1 MNIFPL
7 SRLAGVGA
15 LTLLLLS
22 SIPASAEEE
31 WTTVLADGKLAS
43 IVKDSAP
50 PGTGWEQAG
59 DKVLTFDRGTDEGSF
74 FYISY
79 PLDFQESKTL
89 VAEVRGQ
96 MVSGMNGIMISSEHT
111 VVGLRLF
118 PGEITWRDQ
127 KKRAAVN
134 TGDAMHTYRIT
145 MSAGQVRVELDGST
159 LFEGPPVDKKEPD
172 NKARLSFGSGNSS
185 STGEALWES
194 VRFRFE

>member
-1 MNIFPL
+1 MNTFPL
-7 SRLAGVGA
+7 SRLAGIGA
-15 LTLLLLS
+15 SVLLLLV
-22 SIPASAEEE
+22 SIPAFAEEE
-31 WTTVLADGKLAS
+31 WTVVLADGKLAP
-43 IVKDSAP
+43 IVKDNAP
-50 PGTGWEQAG
+50 LGTGWEQEG

-96 MVSGMNGIMISSEHT
+96 MVSGINGINISSEHM

-118 PGEITWRDQ
+118 PNEITWRDQ
-127 KKRAAVN
+127 KKRSVVN
-134 TGDAMHTYRIT
+134 TADAMHTYRIT
-145 MSAGQVRVELDGST
+145 MSAEHVRIEMDGNT

-185 STGEALWES
+185 NTGEARWES